1 MAWTSFFGLAFYMLQ
16 RQSEALPSVLEYVSR
31 APNLRD
37 AYVWLAAAR
46 LEQPEQARIE
56 PTYAIQ
62 RTAKP
67 SMRFRSTSEADHPF
81 ERLHTAG
88 LPWNQRSRGG
98 GSSICAFL
106 VA

>member
-1 MAWTSFFGLAFYMLQ
+1 LRLPLQGLAFYMLQ
-16 RQSEALPSVLEYVSR
+16 RHSEALPSVLECVSR

-37 AYVWLAAAR
+37 GYVWLAASFAR

-56 PTYAIQ
+56 ATYAIQ

-67 SMRFRSTSEADHPF
+67 SMRFEADHPF

-98 GSSICAFL
+98 GSSVCAFF